1 MNKLNQL
8 QSGIDGIK
16 AQLRDSESVPQLLQE
31 EMQAQQERYDWFE
44 QRLNALDRR
53 CEKVER
59 ASDRVS
65 SSMQGFDFGEL
76 MNISNKLMQLQ
87 RQVLDEIQSGYSG
100 SGGSHSSNNN
110 QNTLNLTNVSVAA
123 ES

>member
-31 EMQAQQERYDWFE
+31 EMQAQQERYDYIE

-100 SGGSHSSNNN
+100 SGGGGNSSG
-110 QNTLNLTNVSVAA
+110 SM
-123 ES
+123 

>member
-1 MNKLNQL
+1 M
-8 QSGIDGIK
+8 G
-16 AQLRDSESVPQLLQE
+16 VPQLLQE
-31 EMQAQQERYDWFE
+31 EMQNQQERQVWLE
-44 QRLNALDRR
+44 QRINALDRR

-87 RQVLDEIQSGYSG
+87 RQVLDEIQAGYSG
-100 SGGSHSSNNN
+100 SGGGHSSNSN

-123 ES
+123 ESFGQSLGA